1 MSRRRLLAALDSA
14 ARELGAGGVCP
25 TCLGPSPD
33 GKGCVLLE
41 AGEELG
47 TCKDCGEYIDSEGRT
62 VGRLSDG
69 VVILSTIVLENGPAP
84 PRERAGAEAAQP

>member
-25 TCLGPSPD
+25 TCLGPSPE
-33 GKGCVLLE
+33 GKGFVLLE

-47 TCKDCGEYIDSEGRT
+47 ACKDCGEPVDSEGKT
-62 VGRLSDG
+62 VGRLTDG
-69 VVILSTIVLENGPAP
+69 QVVLSLVILENGPAP
-84 PRERAGAEAAQP
+84 PRERADAEPPHP